1 MAALTSPQSAVRH
14 AFDEDALRRSCA
26 VIAARLDGAG
36 SEEQELVLEAV
47 QLRVAATREEVTI
60 EGILPLE
67 PLNVL
72 KRTHSLSPLYEHG
85 YDDALVR
92 KGLRSLLCSALVL
105 MVDRLLRRRDSG
117 TVLGL
122 MTL

>member
-26 VIAARLDGAG
+26 VIAARLDSAG

-47 QLRVAATREEVTI
+47 QLSVAATREEVTI

-72 KRTHSLSPLYEHG
+72 TVCHHCTNMGMK
-85 YDDALVR
+85 
-92 KGLRSLLCSALVL
+92 LRSCEKGCARLYLAL
-105 MVDRLLRRRDSG
+105 SF
-117 TVLGL
+117 
-122 MTL
+122 